1 MQTSSSGLRDRKR
14 AMNRARMEAAAVEL
28 VLRDGLQNAT
38 VDAICEAADM
48 SPRTFFNYFDSK
60 EDAVLGLPDLE
71 LTDEAVLW
79 HATNAPGGDVVEA
92 VTGIIFD
99 LTASIFANTSL
110 HDARAEILRRHP
122 ELFNRQVARLTG
134 ITDELMRAVET
145 LMAHDPRFSDSVTA
159 TAPLADP
166 ILALCAAAVRTATK
180 EWIAA
185 GGQAPV
191 EDVRSRAFD
200 ISRDVVERLR

>member
-1 MQTSSSGLRDRKR
+1 MP
-14 AMNRARMEAAAVEL
+14 
-28 VLRDGLQNAT
+28 
-38 VDAICEAADM
+38 I
-48 SPRTFFNYFDSK
+48 
-60 EDAVLGLPDLE
+60 LGLPDLE

-79 HATNAPGGDVVEA
+79 HATNASGSDVVEA

-99 LTASIFANTSL
+99 LTGSIFANTSL

-134 ITDELMRAVET
+134 ITDELMRAVQT
-145 LMAHDPRFSDSVTA
+145 LMAHDPRFSDSTRA

-180 EWIAA
+180 EWVAA
-185 GGQAPV
+185 GGRGPV
-191 EDVRSRAFD
+191 DGVRTRALE